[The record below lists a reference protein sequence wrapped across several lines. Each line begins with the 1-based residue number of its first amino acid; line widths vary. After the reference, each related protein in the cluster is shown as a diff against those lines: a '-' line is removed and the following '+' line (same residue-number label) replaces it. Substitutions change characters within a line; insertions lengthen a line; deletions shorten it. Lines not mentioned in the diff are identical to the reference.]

1 MRSYIVSA
9 VGAYDSET
17 FWTNEDQ
24 TPEDVMFD
32 AITRFGSNRMSITI
46 MEVDTLN
53 VVDPEGE
60 GETPGDAY
68 WDFLHDGE
76 DGDTAYG
83 ITRLAMWEM
92 DYHLDRV

>member
-17 FWTNEDQ
+17 FWANEDQ

-32 AITRFGSNRMSITI
+32 AITRFGGNRMSITI

-53 VVDPEGE
+53 VVDPEGYA
-60 GETPGDAY
+60 ETPADAY
-68 WDFLHDGE
+68 WDFLRDGD